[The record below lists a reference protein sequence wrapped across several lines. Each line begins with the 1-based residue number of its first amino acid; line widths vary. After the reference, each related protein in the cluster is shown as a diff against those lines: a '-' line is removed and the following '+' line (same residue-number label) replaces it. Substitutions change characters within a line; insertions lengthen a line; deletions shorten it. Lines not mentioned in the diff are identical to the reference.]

1 MTYAIDRS
9 FVLTDSATM
18 LRRDLRHMI
27 RFPLMTVSGIGF
39 PCLMLLLFTYVLGG
53 AIGGGGHTGYVNY
66 IVPGILIM
74 TVGGGGAA
82 TAINVNSDMSEGVIA
97 RLRTMAVSRTSVL
110 AGQVG
115 GSLIRTSLS
124 LALVV
129 GVAFAVGF
137 RPHAG
142 LLGWLGVAGLLVLL
156 AFGVSWLTV
165 AIGLVAK
172 TPAGANSSSLLF
184 QFGPFVSS
192 AFVPTDSMS
201 KGIRW
206 FAEYQPFTPIINTIR
221 DLLAGSPVG
230 TTWIAAVAW
239 CLAFAVAGILWSRSA
254 FLRLPT
260 R

>member
-1 MTYAIDRS
+1 MTYVMA
-9 FVLTDSATM
+9 DSATM
-18 LRRDLRHMI
+18 LRRDLRHML
-27 RFPLMTVSGIGF
+27 RFPLMTISGIAF

-53 AIGGGGHTGYVNY
+53 AIGGGRGGYVDY

-82 TAINVNSDMSEGVIA
+82 TAINVNSDMTEGVIA

-110 AGQVG
+110 AGQVA
-115 GSLIRTSLS
+115 GSLFRTVLS

-129 GVAFAVGF
+129 GVAFLAGF
-137 RPHAG
+137 RPQAG
-142 LLGWLGVAGLLVLL
+142 PADWLGVAGLLVLL

-192 AFVPTDSMS
+192 AFVPTGTMS
-201 KGIRW
+201 RGIRW
-206 FAEYQPFTPIINTIR
+206 FAEYQPFTPIIDTIR
-221 DLLAGSPVG
+221 NLLAGAPVG
-230 TTWIAAVAW
+230 TTWVAAVAW
-239 CLAFAVAGILWSRSA
+239 CLAFAVVGILWSRSA

>member
-1 MTYAIDRS
+1 MTYLLDRS
-9 FVLTDSATM
+9 VVADSATM
-18 LRRDLRHMI
+18 FRRDLRHMV
-27 RFPLMTVSGIGF
+27 RFPLMTISGIGF

-53 AIGGGGHTGYVNY
+53 AIGGGHGGYVDY

-82 TAINVNSDMSEGVIA
+82 TAINVNSDMTEGVIA

-110 AGQVG
+110 AGQVA
-115 GSLIRTSLS
+115 GSLLRTVLS

-129 GVAFAVGF
+129 GVAVLAGF
-137 RPHAG
+137 RSHAG
-142 LLGWLGVAGLLVLL
+142 LGGWLAVTGLLMLL
-156 AFGVSWLTV
+156 ALGVSWLTV

-192 AFVPTDSMS
+192 AFVPTDTMS
-201 KGIRW
+201 RGIRW
-206 FAEYQPFTPIINTIR
+206 FAEFQPFTPIIDTIR
-221 DLLAGSPVG
+221 NLLAGAPAG
-230 TTWIAAVAW
+230 TTWISAVAW
-239 CLAFAVAGILWSRSA
+239 CLAFAAIGILWSRSA